1 MNSFNIY
8 RRYGAA
14 ILIAMAL
21 AIAPVFAQT
30 ERTRQKSQSEKNAPA
45 LPPITVVNNPS
56 PEYRSGEVSVAVRGN
71 ENPIIRLG
79 LASNGVTL
87 VEFPA
92 SDNFFAINPGNTD
105 LVTIEDS
112 PTKETDHFFV
122 IRPGEGFLSAGES
135 AKQPATS
142 IIAQMSSGMVVTF
155 LLYPAR
161 DIESNAHRC
170 VVTYDREA
178 VISARRAAGLAV
190 NIDRRTDVGDPKR
203 ASISMRIAAPVEAT
217 TPPVPTVAPSDKKE
231 EVKNEAATIKD
242 DSKPKSPL
250 QDTSFPGDKDKW
262 SKPAHGLKIA
272 TRTEVVDAKQRRV
285 FAAVRNTLPKPVTIA
300 PGYPELY
307 VHTLDENGRALQT
320 ETLKTVKV
328 ECSSSEGLIAPG
340 GTLRCL
346 LTYEAPVLGAKQR
359 LGVAVAQT
367 NAADDPVRTEI
378 SAR

>member
-1 MNSFNIY
+1 MKKHAMFKNC
-8 RRYGAA
+8 A
-14 ILIAMAL
+14 ILLAVAL
-21 AIAPVFAQT
+21 AISPVSAQPKQHRQNSAP
-30 ERTRQKSQSEKNAPA
+30 EKKAAPPVA
-45 LPPITVVNNPS
+45 VVNNPS

-79 LASNGVTL
+79 LAPNGVTL

-122 IRPGEGFLSAGES
+122 IRPGAGFLFTGDS

-178 VISARRAAGLAV
+178 VINARRAAGLAV
-190 NIDRRTDVGDPKR
+190 NIDRRREEPDPKR
-203 ASISMRIAAPVEAT
+203 ATASMRIATPVVAAPPPALTV
-217 TPPVPTVAPSDKKE
+217 TPPDKNE
-231 EVKNEAATIKD
+231 EVKNEAAATKD
-242 DSKPKSPL
+242 DSKSNSPL
-250 QDTSFPGDKDKW
+250 HDIRFPGDGDKW
-262 SKPAHGLKIA
+262 SKAAHGLKIA
-272 TRTEVVDAKQRRV
+272 TRTEVVDARLRRV
-285 FAAVRNTLPKPVTIA
+285 VVAVRNTFPKPVTIA

-307 VHTLDENGRALQT
+307 IHTLDEKGRALQT
-320 ETLKTVKV
+320 ETLKHAKV
-328 ECSSSEGLIAPG
+328 ECSSSKGLIAPG
-340 GTLRCL
+340 ETLRCL

-367 NAADDPVRTEI
+367 NAADDPVRTELA
-378 SAR
+378 AR